1 MLLIPF
7 PQGKCVWVYPEK
19 QTWGKTQQRLEEKS
33 SAGGCGSGGELLTTQ
48 LGFQPE
54 GGLAF
59 LEPAAFLWKEKR
71 IYWFSY
77 LQQIEFG
84 FEELL

>member
-1 MLLIPF
+1 MQEDSVPGGSLRLLAA
-7 PQGKCVWVYPEK
+7 
-19 QTWGKTQQRLEEKS
+19 QR
-33 SAGGCGSGGELLTTQ
+33 
-48 LGFQPE
+48 GFRLE

-59 LEPAAFLWKEKR
+59 LEPAAFLWKEEL